1 MKKEQ
6 IKRLINKYPFLLP
19 RNVWTGKLDE
29 DYDYSYYVGQFDY
42 SSTNIISAWDRLFL
56 LYCKNI
62 TPLLRSSGTLS
73 QFCFSE
79 IKEKWGKMCLY
90 NFGTTEEV
98 QKLTQDYENY
108 SGCICCRCGRRATRI
123 TTDWIAYY
131 CKKCS
136 KQLNKENSV
145 KRIHRSL
152 QYKTFVF
159 KNNKK
164 EIKKHSLI
172 KIDKEFHRCM
182 KMSSHDFFEY
192 IMKD

>member
-1 MKKEQ
+1 MSEEQ

-29 DYDYSYYVGQFDY
+29 DYDYSYYVGRFDY

-98 QKLTQDYENY
+98 QKLTHDYENY
-108 SGCICCRCGRRATRI
+108 SGCICCRCGKRATRI

-131 CKKCS
+131 CEKCS
-136 KQLNKENSV
+136 KQLNKENLV
-145 KRIHRSL
+145 KRFHRKL

-159 KNNKK
+159 NSKI

-172 KIDKEFHRCM
+172 EIDREFQRCM
-182 KMSSHDFFEY
+182 KMSSYEFFEY

>member
-1 MKKEQ
+1 MNKEQ

-108 SGCICCRCGRRATRI
+108 SGCICCRCGRRAIRI